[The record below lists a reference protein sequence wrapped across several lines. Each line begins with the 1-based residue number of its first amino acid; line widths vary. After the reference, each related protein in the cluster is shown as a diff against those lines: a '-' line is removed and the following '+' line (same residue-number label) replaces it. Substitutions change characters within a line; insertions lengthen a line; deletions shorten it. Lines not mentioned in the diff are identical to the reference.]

1 MLTEKETAKKTAEGL
16 LRFIEKSPTAFHAV
30 REFSKMLTEAG
41 FLELS
46 EGARWQLQPGSSYF
60 VTRNGSSLIAFRLP
74 KESAVNAGTPAGFQI
89 MASHSDS
96 PSFKIKENPEIRVE
110 NSYVKLNV
118 EKYGG
123 MMFAPW
129 FDRALSAAGRIIVER
144 DGRLYSRLVDV
155 ERDLLLIPN
164 VAIHMNR
171 KVNEGFAYDPQKD
184 LLPLYGMCG
193 EGKSFLGTVAEA
205 AGEKAEDLRGMDLFL
220 YNRQKG
226 TIWGPED
233 CFLSAPRLDDL
244 ECAYASV
251 LGLIAAEPAGSVG
264 VSCVFDNEEVG
275 STTKQG
281 AASTFLKDTLRRIT
295 ACLAEGSE
303 TGSLPEGQ
311 FTRALSRS
319 FMISADNAH
328 ALHPNHPELTDPVN
342 RPVMNRGIVIK
353 HNANQKYTTDGV
365 SAALMRMLLKKA
377 GLKYQEFLNRSN
389 MAGGSTL
396 GNISGTQV
404 SLNTVD
410 IGLPQLAMHSPYETA
425 GTRDLGDL
433 AAAAKLFFSLS
444 YAEMEDGGFG
454 WE

>member
-1 MLTEKETAKKTAEGL
+1 MKNTVRKKAEGL

-30 REFSKMLTEAG
+30 REFSEMLKDAG

-46 EGARWQLQPGSSYF
+46 EGTQWELLPGRGYF
-60 VTRNGSSLIAFRLP
+60 VTRNGSSVIAFRLP
-74 KESAVNAGTPAGFQI
+74 EEHAGNAGAPAGFQI

-110 NSYVKLNV
+110 NVYIKLNV

-123 MMFAPW
+123 MLFAPW
-129 FDRALSAAGRIIVER
+129 FDRPLSAAGRIIVER

-155 ERDLLLIPN
+155 DRDLLLIPN

-193 EGKSFLGTVAEA
+193 EGKSFLGVVAEA
-205 AGEKAEDLRGMDLFL
+205 AGEKEEDLRGMDLFL

-226 TIWGPED
+226 TVWGPED

-251 LGLIAAEPAGSVG
+251 LGLIAAEPAGSIA

-281 AASTFLKDTLRRIT
+281 AASTFLKGTLRRIT
-295 ACLAEGSE
+295 ACLSGSE

-328 ALHPNHPELTDPVN
+328 ALHPNHPELSDPVN

-365 SAALMRMLLKKA
+365 SAALMRMMLKKA
-377 GLKYQEFLNRSN
+377 GLRYQEFLNRSN

-396 GNISGTQV
+396 GNILTRQLDIRGVDVGNPMLGMHASRETGGVLDQWYATQV
-404 SLNTVD
+404 FT
-410 IGLPQLAMHSPYETA
+410 T
-425 GTRDLGDL
+425 
-433 AAAAKLFFSLS
+433 FFSV
-444 YAEMEDGGFG
+444 
-454 WE
+454 

>member
-1 MLTEKETAKKTAEGL
+1 MYTEKETAKKTAKKTAEGL

-46 EGARWQLQPGSSYF
+46 EGARWQLHSGSSYF

-74 KESAVNAGTPAGFQI
+74 ETSSVDAGAPAGFQI
-89 MASHSDS
+89 IASHSDS

-123 MMFAPW
+123 MLFAPW
-129 FDRALSAAGRIIVER
+129 FDRPLSAAGRIIVER

-155 ERDLLLIPN
+155 DRDLLLIPN

-226 TIWGPED
+226 TVWGPED

-244 ECAYASV
+244 ECSYASV
-251 LGLIAAEPAGSVG
+251 LGLTGAEPAGSIA

-295 ACLAEGSE
+295 AGSPGE
-303 TGSLPEGQ
+303 EQ

-328 ALHPNHPELTDPVN
+328 ALHPNHPELADPVN
-342 RPVMNRGIVIK
+342 RPVVNRGIVIK

-425 GTRDLGDL
+425 GTRDFGDL
-433 AAAAKLFFSLS
+433 VTAAEMFFSLS
-444 YAEMEDGGFG
+444 YSETKDGGFG
-454 WE
+454 WK

>member
-1 MLTEKETAKKTAEGL
+1 MKNTVKKKAEGL

-30 REFSKMLTEAG
+30 REFSEMLKDAG

-46 EGARWQLQPGSSYF
+46 EGTQWKLLPGRGYF

-74 KESAVNAGTPAGFQI
+74 EEHAGNAGAPAGFQI

-110 NSYVKLNV
+110 NVYVKLNV

-129 FDRALSAAGRIIVER
+129 FDRPLSAAGRIIVER

-155 ERDLLLIPN
+155 DRDLLLIPN

-193 EGKSFLGTVAEA
+193 EGKPFLSAVAQA
-205 AGEKAEDLRGMDLFL
+205 AGEKEEDLRGMDLFL

-226 TIWGPED
+226 TVWGPED

-251 LGLIAAEPAGSVG
+251 LGLIAAKPAGSIA

-295 ACLAEGSE
+295 ACLRGGADGGSGDS
-303 TGSLPEGQ
+303 GSLPEGQ
-311 FTRALSRS
+311 FTQALSRS

-328 ALHPNHPELTDPVN
+328 ALHPNHPEYADRN
-342 RPVMNRGIVIK
+342 DRPEMNKGIVVK
-353 HNANQKYTTDGV
+353 YNANQRYTTDAV
-365 SAALMRMLLKKA
+365 SAAAFTELCRKA
-377 GLKYQEFLNRSN
+377 GVPTQRFTNR
-389 MAGGSTL
+389 ADLPGGSTL
-396 GNISGTQV
+396 GNISTAHV
-404 SLNTVD
+404 SVDSVD
-410 IGLPQLAMHSPYETA
+410 IGLAQLAMHSAYETA
-425 GTRDLGDL
+425 GTKDTEYLIR
-433 AAAAKLFFSLS
+433 AARAY
-444 YAEMEDGGFG
+444 YASSFARCEDGISL
-454 WE
+454 

>member
-1 MLTEKETAKKTAEGL
+1 MKNTVRKKAEGL

-30 REFSKMLTEAG
+30 REFSEMLKDAG

-46 EGARWQLQPGSSYF
+46 EGTQWELLPGRGYF
-60 VTRNGSSLIAFRLP
+60 VTRNGSSVIAFRLP
-74 KESAVNAGTPAGFQI
+74 EEHAGNAGTPAGFQI
-89 MASHSDS
+89 MAGHSDS

-110 NSYVKLNV
+110 NVYVKLNV

-123 MMFAPW
+123 MLFAPW
-129 FDRALSAAGRIIVER
+129 FDRPLSAAGRIIVER

-155 ERDLLLIPN
+155 DRDLLLIPN

-193 EGKSFLGTVAEA
+193 EGKSFLSAVAEA
-205 AGEKAEDLRGMDLFL
+205 AGEKEEDLRGMDLFL

-226 TIWGPED
+226 TVWGPED

-251 LGLIAAEPAGSVG
+251 LGLIAAEPAESIA

-295 ACLAEGSE
+295 ACLSGSE

-328 ALHPNHPELTDPVN
+328 ALHPNHPELSDPVN

-365 SAALMRMLLKKA
+365 SAALMRMMLKKA
-377 GLKYQEFLNRSN
+377 GLRYQEFLNRSN

-425 GTRDLGDL
+425 GTRDFGDL
-433 AAAAKLFFSLS
+433 VTAAEMFFSLS
-444 YAEMEDGGFG
+444 YAETEDGGFG
-454 WE
+454 WK